1 MHEPEEL
8 VMGLRAISAYMD
20 LQKNEAAGQ
29 VYCLT
34 RSFFSRFLIKK
45 LSALKRSFYEEGNFI
60 RHQCGPR

>member
-29 VYCLT
+29 VYCLI
-34 RSFFSRFLIKK
+34 RSFFHDF
-45 LSALKRSFYEEGNFI
+45 
-60 RHQCGPR
+60 

>member
-8 VMGLRAISAYMD
+8 VMGLRAISAYMN
-20 LQKNEAAGQ
+20 LQKNEAADQ

-45 LSALKRSFYEEGNFI
+45 LSALKD
-60 RHQCGPR
+60 

>member
-34 RSFFSRFLIKK
+34 RSFFTISDGKTVCIEMEFL
-45 LSALKRSFYEEGNFI
+45 
-60 RHQCGPR
+60 